1 MRAGRRAPAS
11 ESKSSWS
18 ASSGARL
25 AEGQDL
31 EPLGYNN
38 AMPSIG
44 RLVLAAFAMAFGCG
58 AYIYLTLP
66 DVRPLRT
73 QNPSTTA
80 FMELRASQAR
90 QRGQEPKRVQ
100 HWASYARMSYH
111 LKDAVRVAE
120 DGSFWTHDGVDYQQV
135 KESIEANLERR
146 EFARGA
152 STITQQLA
160 KNLFL
165 SPSKNPIRKMRE
177 LLIARRLEA
186 ELTKQRILELYLNV
200 IEWGDGI
207 YGAEAAARKYFGK
220 RAGELNAEE
229 SAMLAAVIIN
239 PRVLNAGHP
248 TAKLRRRQR
257 MILARM
263 GWVAPPPVLPEPS
276 GPPAIAPVEP
286 LPSVPVVGPPVQLP
300 GQVLP
305 AAPKPSGRQ
314 PGPGPSLP

>member
-1 MRAGRRAPAS
+1 MA
-11 ESKSSWS
+11 
-18 ASSGARL
+18 
-25 AEGQDL
+25 
-31 EPLGYNN
+31 N
-38 AMPSIG
+38 IG
-44 RLVLAAFAMAFGCG
+44 RLMLAAFAIAFGCG
-58 AYIYLTLP
+58 AYMYLTLP
-66 DVRPLRT
+66 DIRQLRK

-80 FMELRASQAR
+80 FMKVRASQAR

-100 HWASYARMSYH
+100 HWVSYARISYH

-120 DGSFWTHDGVDYQQV
+120 DGLFWKHDGVDYQQV
-135 KESIEANLERR
+135 KESIQVNLERG

-220 RAGELNAEE
+220 TAGELTAEE

-248 TAKLRRRQR
+248 TGKLRRRQR

-263 GWVAPPPVLPEPS
+263 GWVAPPPVLPDPS
-276 GPPAIAPVEP
+276 EPPAIAPAAP
-286 LPSVPVVGPPVQLP
+286 LPPLPVVGPPVELP
-300 GQVLP
+300 GQIVP
-305 AAPKPSGRQ
+305 AVPKPPGRP
-314 PGPGPSLP
+314 PGAGPSLP